1 MSYPYL
7 SDLVRS
13 WSGIELPLPLP
24 MFGLFVA
31 MAMLAAARCLR
42 IELERLQRAENIDV
56 SVDTLREAV
65 SSLTVIAMA
74 SGIAGARIFHIFEN
88 LNEFWVSPI
97 RMIWTASGLSIF
109 GGLIL
114 GTLSSL
120 LFIRWRRLP
129 LRPFLDAAAPAMM
142 LGYAIGRIGC
152 QVSGDGDWGI
162 LADMALKPTWV
173 PTMLWAQT
181 YANNIVGS
189 TIAWP
194 GVYPTP
200 MYEVFLAFICFGV
213 LWTLRKHPYQSGWL
227 FAVYMIL
234 AGGERL
240 LIEQI
245 RINPV
250 LNFFGIHATQAE
262 MISVL
267 LILFGSF
274 GVVFLSRRRD
284 AARKTSV
291 YVSAE

>member
-1 MSYPYL
+1 
-7 SDLVRS
+7 
-13 WSGIELPLPLP
+13 
-24 MFGLFVA
+24 
-31 MAMLAAARCLR
+31 
-42 IELERLQRAENIDV
+42 
-56 SVDTLREAV
+56 
-65 SSLTVIAMA
+65 
-74 SGIAGARIFHIFEN
+74 
-88 LNEFWVSPI
+88 
-97 RMIWTASGLSIF
+97 
-109 GGLIL
+109 
-114 GTLSSL
+114 
-120 LFIRWRRLP
+120 
-129 LRPFLDAAAPAMM
+129 MM